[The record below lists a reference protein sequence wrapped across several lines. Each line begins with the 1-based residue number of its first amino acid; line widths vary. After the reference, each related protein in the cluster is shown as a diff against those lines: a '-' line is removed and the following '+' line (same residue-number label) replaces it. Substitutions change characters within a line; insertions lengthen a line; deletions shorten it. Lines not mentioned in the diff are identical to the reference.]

1 LAVDDRTVEKF
12 ESLFNEISEIDYV
25 LLTVKATE
33 TRLKPGS
40 KYVYNR
46 VEQIFGVDAKDRFI
60 LMCTFA
66 EGSTPLCV
74 KTFKKENLHF
84 DKYFPF
90 NNSAIYVPS
99 GNSNATTHFFWNMA
113 ISSIQAFEDYIIGAD
128 KTPFSLKLS
137 REVLEARKYLE
148 QSIKTSQV
156 SMIDASK

>member
-1 LAVDDRTVEKF
+1 MAVDDRTVQKF
-12 ESLFNEISEIDYV
+12 ESLFNTISEIDYV
-25 LLTVKATE
+25 LLTIKATE

-66 EGSTPLCV
+66 EGAIPLCV
-74 KTFKKENLHF
+74 ETFQKAKLHF

-99 GNSNATTHFFWNMA
+99 GKSNPTTHFFWKMA
-113 ISSIQAFEDYIIGAD
+113 ISSIQEFEDYIISAD
-128 KTPFSLKLS
+128 KSPLSLKLS

-148 QSIKTSQV
+148 QSIKTSQ
-156 SMIDASK
+156 SSIIDTSK